1 MGAQQL
7 CRGHAALPMES
18 LSMNPIA
25 ELTPLQQQNYA
36 LMSTSGVDDA
46 DEDFDDE
53 DFYEPDD
60 LLAVP
65 VASNKRSRNS

>member
-1 MGAQQL
+1 
-7 CRGHAALPMES
+7 
-18 LSMNPIA
+18 MNPIA